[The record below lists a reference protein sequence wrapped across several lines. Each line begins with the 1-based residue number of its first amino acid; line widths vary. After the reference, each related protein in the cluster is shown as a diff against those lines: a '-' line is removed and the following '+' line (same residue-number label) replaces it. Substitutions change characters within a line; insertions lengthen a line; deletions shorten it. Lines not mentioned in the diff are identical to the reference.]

1 MTTEQLGVPA
11 FDKEDDMNDSM
22 SRDLDDVYPIA
33 TVKKPEQHN
42 SPNIKAAAMLLRMGT
57 FSSSSPNR
65 RLNHMVTKEA
75 KLIDKI
81 RKIKD
86 KN

>member
-1 MTTEQLGVPA
+1 
-11 FDKEDDMNDSM
+11 M
-22 SRDLDDVYPIA
+22 SRDLDDVYPISSTA
-33 TVKKPEQHN
+33 IKKPPEQHN
-42 SPNIKAAAMLLRMGT
+42 TKAASMLLRMGT
-57 FSSSSPNR
+57 FSSNSPNR

-75 KLIDKI
+75 KLIQKI

>member
-1 MTTEQLGVPA
+1 
-11 FDKEDDMNDSM
+11 
-22 SRDLDDVYPIA
+22 
-33 TVKKPEQHN
+33 
-42 SPNIKAAAMLLRMGT
+42 MLLRMGT

-75 KLIDKI
+75 ILIDKI